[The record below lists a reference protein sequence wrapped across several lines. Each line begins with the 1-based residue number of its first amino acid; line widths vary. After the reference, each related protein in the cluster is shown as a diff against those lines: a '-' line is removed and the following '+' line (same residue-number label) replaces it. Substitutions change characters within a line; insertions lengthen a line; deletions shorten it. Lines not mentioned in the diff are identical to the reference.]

1 MKSFLTLVCLIS
13 SLLAALPPSIAASSN
28 PKPDTN
34 NTVTQDSTIPPIP
47 KLQKTIDL
55 SDVIKRNG
63 AVMKMT
69 FSPDSRYLG
78 IVTSPEPGKTD
89 IVVWDLKLDRQQA
102 LIHCP
107 YNYSVLHD
115 HDLLWIQEGRVITFG
130 AKRQWDPMT
139 GNLLPDNPAIGR
151 AARLNKDG
159 SKMLTIVGPIG
170 DPSYIYIYDTK
181 DWSLQKL
188 YVDGLA
194 AETAAWTAEDKIL
207 VGVHSG
213 DAFGKTVDGRTIKA
227 FDVALRLLDP
237 TDKTPTKAVWFPA
250 EPSGDPKWPFNYSF
264 PVGSSG
270 IPNFAKNEIFLDA
283 GKAID
288 GNTLAIR
295 QFRSFDSTDKAPG
308 AFGMGFSPDGRF
320 LYLKGASFRYG
331 GHAPIKNSIV
341 NTETGKPL
349 IEFEDAMDHPGGLA
363 VSPDGKHL
371 ALGDTRAVLIFK
383 LQ

>member
-1 MKSFLTLVCLIS
+1 M
-13 SLLAALPPSIAASSN
+13 PPSIAASN
-28 PKPDTN
+28 DQPI
-34 NTVTQDSTIPPIP
+34 NTESKEMTVPPIP

-107 YNYSVLHD
+107 PDHHNISVQD
-115 HDLLWIQEGRVITFG
+115 ILWLQDGKVITFG
-130 AKRQWDPMT
+130 AKWEWNPMT
-139 GNLLPDNPAIGR
+139 GEPLPDNPVIGR
-151 AARLNKDG
+151 EARLNKDG
-159 SKMLTIVGPIG
+159 SKMLTISGPMVGP
-170 DPSYIYIYDTK
+170 SYLNIYDTK

-194 AETAAWTAEDKIL
+194 VETAAWTAEDKVL
-207 VGVHSG
+207 VGVTVTKNS
-213 DAFGKTVDGRTIKA
+213 FGKIIDGRKA
-227 FDVALRLLDP
+227 LWYDSALRLLDP
-237 TDKTPTKAVWFPA
+237 IGKSPTKTVWFPE
-250 EPSGDPKWPFNYSF
+250 EPSGNPKWPFTYSF
-264 PVGSSG
+264 PIASKT
-270 IPNFAKNEIFLDA
+270 IPNFAKNEIFLDS
-283 GKAID
+283 GKVID
-288 GNTLAIR
+288 DDTLAIR
-295 QFRSFDSTDKAPG
+295 QFRSFDNTDKAPG
-308 AFGMGFSPDGRF
+308 AFGMGFSLDGRF

-349 IEFEDAMDHPGGLA
+349 IEFEGAMDHESGLE
-363 VSPDGKHL
+363 VSPDGTSL
-371 ALGDTRAVLIFK
+371 ALGNARFVLIFK
-383 LQ
+383 L